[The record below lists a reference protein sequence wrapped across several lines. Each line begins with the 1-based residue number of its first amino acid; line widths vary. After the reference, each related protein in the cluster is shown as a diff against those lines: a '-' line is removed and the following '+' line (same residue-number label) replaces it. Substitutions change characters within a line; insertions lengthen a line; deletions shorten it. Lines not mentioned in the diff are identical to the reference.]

1 MNTQTEIWTSLFWII
16 ILIETRAAVIRAEC
30 LALYKYQQELFLRVK
45 RVTET
50 AELISW
56 TPDDE
61 TRSSGLQIRSRHQ
74 RGNHRQTRW
83 LNESSVYYTL
93 LKGQTHHLMSHLSRY
108 RFLLLLLTQSHMTR
122 LFHRLERYIE
132 ITLTCNLKSQYI
144 FQATEFPWREIKF
157 MFYCILTVLINVEK
171 GDYDVYRLYWQIHGC
186 SERDS
191 PSISWAYLAL
201 F

>member
-45 RVTET
+45 RITET

-122 LFHRLERYIE
+122 LFHRLERYW
-132 ITLTCNLKSQYI
+132 NYI
-144 FQATEFPWREIKF
+144 NMQSKVTIYFPGHGVSLEGNQI
-157 MFYCILTVLINVEK
+157 YVL
-171 GDYDVYRLYWQIHGC
+171 LYTYSTH
-186 SERDS
+186 
-191 PSISWAYLAL
+191 
-201 F
+201 